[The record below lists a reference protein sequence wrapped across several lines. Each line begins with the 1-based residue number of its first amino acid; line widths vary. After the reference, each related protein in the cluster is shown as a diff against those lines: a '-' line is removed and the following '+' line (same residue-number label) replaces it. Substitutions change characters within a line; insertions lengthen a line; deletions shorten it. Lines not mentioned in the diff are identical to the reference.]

1 MNGVN
6 ALVQETPESPQ
17 APSAT
22 SRYIKK
28 MPVNQEVG
36 THQTLDLLAP

>member
-6 ALVQETPESPQ
+6 ALVQETPESSL

-22 SRYIKK
+22 GRYNKK
-28 MPVNQEVG
+28 MAVNQEVG
-36 THQTLDLLAP
+36 THQTLNLLAP